1 VEIRPYRGGDERE
14 LVAVWNASM
23 VCDRISSQIF
33 HTKVLLD
40 LNFQSINLPVAIEE
54 DRVVGFVLALTRRVP
69 FGPFGMQP
77 ERAWITAFGVHPDY
91 RRRGIG
97 TALFAQLL
105 QRLEAEKRTTIDI
118 SPYEPNYFA
127 PGVDVN
133 AYPQAISLLQQ
144 RFGFQIHEHA
154 FSMGRDLSNYE
165 LPADIL
171 VQERQLS
178 QEGITI
184 QPFTAAD
191 LPDLM
196 NFLLDEFGWGWYDY
210 YHASLLELCGG
221 GPTKTDLL
229 VARQQGDVVGVS
241 HHRDERFGPFGVR
254 SDLRNRGIGRI
265 LLFRCLE
272 AMAARHIYY
281 AYFLWTE
288 EEAARLYARSGFQ
301 RRREFAILH
310 QGRGEETAVAQT

>member
-1 VEIRPYRGGDERE
+1 M
-14 LVAVWNASM
+14 AVWNASM
-23 VCDRISSQIF
+23 VCDRISPPIF

-40 LNFQSINLPVAIEE
+40 HNFQAINLPVAIED

-69 FGPFGMQP
+69 FGPHGI
-77 ERAWITAFGVHPDY
+77 EADRAWITAFGVHPDY

-97 TALFAQLL
+97 SALFAHLL
-105 QRLEAEKRTTIDI
+105 QRLEEEKRTTIDI

-127 PGVDVN
+127 PGIDVN
-133 AYPQAISLLQQ
+133 AYPEAIEILQK
-144 RFGFQIHEHA
+144 RFGFRIHERA
-154 FSMGRDLSNYE
+154 ISMGMDLSNFE
-165 LPADIL
+165 LPADML
-171 VQERQLS
+171 EHERQLRR
-178 QEGITI
+178 EGITV
-184 QPFTAAD
+184 QPFTSSD

-210 YHASLLELCGG
+210 YRTSLLELCGG
-221 GPTKTDLL
+221 GSPKTDLI

-254 SDLRNRGIGRI
+254 SDLRNRGLGRI

-281 AYFLWTE
+281 AYFMWTE
-288 EEAARLYARSGFQ
+288 EDAARLYARTGFQ
-301 RRREFAILH
+301 RRREFAIL
-310 QGRGEETAVAQT
+310 QRLR